1 MQYLIQEELVID
13 LTSSEK
19 STLIRFLGLYL
30 GSSFILM
37 LFIAFFYFQNE
48 QRLYLDLTKSN
59 MQNLASKISSKII
72 YSHMSGTVFNKAEV
86 LTLKSYNLSFYN
98 DKKEKL
104 FGNLDED
111 IDFSKTLYEKKN
123 SLILVDKSTWG
134 HLGIDFIVI
143 QDTTHFKIIKDL
155 KVTILTVF
163 LFVYLI
169 ISIIGF
175 YLAQLFLKP
184 IRNERE
190 KLNNFIKDTTHEL
203 NTPIS
208 AILMSTE
215 NDNLSEKQ
223 IQRIRLSA
231 KRISEVYKD
240 LTYVFLKKKEEK
252 TIEKLNLKTV
262 LEEQL
267 EYFKILASK
276 KRLEVDIKLEDLE
289 YDMNRDDFI
298 RVINNLISNAIKYNK
313 VGGKLN
319 IYLEKGNLQVQDTG
333 IGIDQKKLDD
343 VFKRY
348 YRGTS
353 QEGGFGIGL
362 SIVSFICQKYNIKID
377 VKSKEN
383 FGTTFI
389 LKF

>member
-1 MQYLIQEELVID
+1 
-13 LTSSEK
+13 
-19 STLIRFLGLYL
+19 
-30 GSSFILM
+30 
-37 LFIAFFYFQNE
+37 
-48 QRLYLDLTKSN
+48 
-59 MQNLASKISSKII
+59 
-72 YSHMSGTVFNKAEV
+72 MSGASFDKEEI
-86 LTLKSYNLSFYN
+86 LKLKSYKISFYD
-98 DKKEKL
+98 DKKVKM
-104 FGNLDED
+104 FGNLDEE
-111 IDFSKTLYEKKN
+111 IDFTKSIYEKNN

-134 HLGIDFIVI
+134 HLGIDYIVI
-143 QDTTHFKIIKDL
+143 QDNSHYEILRDL
-155 KVTILTVF
+155 KITIIMMF
-163 LFVYLI
+163 LFIYLI

-215 NDNLSEKQ
+215 SDKLNEKQ

-289 YDMNRDDFI
+289 YEMNRDDFI

-319 IYLEKGNLQVQDTG
+319 IYLENETLQVQDSG
-333 IGIDQKKLDD
+333 IGIEQKKLDD
-343 VFKRY
+343 IFKRY
-348 YRGTS
+348 YRGTT

-377 VKSKEN
+377 IKSKEN
-383 FGTTFI
+383 LGTTFI

>member
-1 MQYLIQEELVID
+1 
-13 LTSSEK
+13 
-19 STLIRFLGLYL
+19 
-30 GSSFILM
+30 
-37 LFIAFFYFQNE
+37 
-48 QRLYLDLTKSN
+48 

-72 YSHMSGTVFNKAEV
+72 YSHMSGTAFNKEEV
-86 LTLKSYNLSFYN
+86 LTLKSYKLSFYN

-104 FGNLDED
+104 FGNLDEN
-111 IDFSKTLYEKKN
+111 IDFSQAMYEKNN

-143 QDTTHFKIIKDL
+143 QDNTHFAIIKDL
-155 KVTILTVF
+155 KFTIVMMF

-169 ISIIGF
+169 IAIIGF

-184 IRNERE
+184 IRNERL

-215 NDNLSEKQ
+215 SDKLNEKQ

-240 LTYVFLKKKEEK
+240 LTYTFLQKKEERV
-252 TIEKLNLKTV
+252 IEKLNLKTV

-267 EYFKILASK
+267 EYFKILAMK
-276 KRLEVDIKLEDLE
+276 KRLSVDIKLEDFE
-289 YDMNRDDFI
+289 YEMNRDDFI
-298 RVINNLISNAIKYNK
+298 RVINNLISNAIKYNN
-313 VGGKLN
+313 VGGKLKIHFQN
-319 IYLEKGNLQVQDTG
+319 GVLQIEDTG
-333 IGIDQKKLDD
+333 IGIEQKKLKDI
-343 VFKRY
+343 FKRY

-377 VKSKEN
+377 IKSKLN
-383 FGTTFI
+383 SGTTFI

>member
-1 MQYLIQEELVID
+1 LVID

-19 STLIRFLGLYL
+19 TTFFRFLGLYL

-59 MQNLASKISSKII
+59 MQTLASKISSRII
-72 YSHMSGTVFNKAEV
+72 YSHMSGASFDKEEI
-86 LTLKSYNLSFYN
+86 LKLKSYKISFYD
-98 DKKEKL
+98 DKKVKM
-104 FGNLDED
+104 FGNLDEE
-111 IDFSKTLYEKKN
+111 IDFTKSIYEKNN

-134 HLGIDFIVI
+134 HLGIDYIVI
-143 QDTTHFKIIKDL
+143 QDNSHYEILRDL
-155 KVTILTVF
+155 KITIIMMF
-163 LFVYLI
+163 LFIYLI

-215 NDNLSEKQ
+215 SDKLNEKQ

-289 YDMNRDDFI
+289 YEMNRDDFI

-319 IYLEKGNLQVQDTG
+319 IYLENETLQVQDSG
-333 IGIDQKKLDD
+333 IGIEQKKLDD
-343 VFKRY
+343 IFKRY
-348 YRGTS
+348 YRGTT

-377 VKSKEN
+377 IKSKEN
-383 FGTTFI
+383 LGTTFI

>member
-1 MQYLIQEELVID
+1 MVID

-19 STLIRFLGLYL
+19 STLLRFLGLYL

-72 YSHMSGTVFNKAEV
+72 YSHMSGTAFNKEEV
-86 LTLKSYNLSFYN
+86 LTLKSYKLSFYN

-104 FGNLDED
+104 FGNLDEN
-111 IDFSKTLYEKKN
+111 IDFSQAMYEKNN

-143 QDTTHFKIIKDL
+143 QDNTHFAIIKDL
-155 KVTILTVF
+155 KFTIVMMF

-169 ISIIGF
+169 IAIIGF

-184 IRNERE
+184 IRNERL

-215 NDNLSEKQ
+215 SDKLNEKQ

-240 LTYVFLKKKEEK
+240 LTYTFLQKKEERV
-252 TIEKLNLKTV
+252 IEKLNLKTV

-267 EYFKILASK
+267 EYFKILAMK
-276 KRLEVDIKLEDLE
+276 KRLSVDIKLEDFE
-289 YDMNRDDFI
+289 YEMNRDDFI
-298 RVINNLISNAIKYNK
+298 RVINNLISNAIKYNN
-313 VGGKLN
+313 VGGKLKIHFQN
-319 IYLEKGNLQVQDTG
+319 GVLQIEDTG
-333 IGIDQKKLDD
+333 IGIEQKKLKDI
-343 VFKRY
+343 FKRY

-377 VKSKEN
+377 IKSKLN
-383 FGTTFI
+383 SGTTFI